1 MLLDALVIIPFA
13 WLRATSQPMKYAIIM
28 ILNVAVNLGLNVFL
42 LVYLKDLAEINS
54 IFNSIYKPKFEINY
68 IFISN
73 VIASALTLVWLLPF
87 YRNVKFKID
96 VKLWKKMMNYA
107 LPVLIAGV
115 AYSINETFDRILL
128 KELLPENIADDQI
141 GMYSACYKLALFMT
155 LFATAFRLGIEPY
168 FFSHSKTKD
177 PQKNYAKILE
187 FFIAFGAII
196 LVTVVVF
203 ADIIKPIIIRS
214 EAYYDAMWIVPFILL
229 ANFCLGIYHNLSVWY
244 KITDRTKFGAY
255 ISVFGAVITLLI
267 NYILIPKIGFK
278 GSALATLC
286 AYSLMMFLSY
296 FYGRKYYPIP
306 YNLKKIVIYLLVSIS
321 FSFIYFYNFRG
332 NYFIG
337 FTAIIVLLG
346 IVFQLEKNEIK
357 KLLK

>member
-1 MLLDALVIIPFA
+1 MD
-13 WLRATSQPMKYAIIM
+13 
-28 ILNVAVNLGLNVFL
+28 
-42 LVYLKDLAEINS
+42 
-54 IFNSIYKPKFEINY
+54 
-68 IFISN
+68 
-73 VIASALTLVWLLPF
+73 SA
-87 YRNVKFKID
+87 
-96 VKLWKKMMNYA
+96 
-107 LPVLIAGV
+107 
-115 AYSINETFDRILL
+115 
-128 KELLPENIADDQI
+128 
-141 GMYSACYKLALFMT
+141 
-155 LFATAFRLGIEPY
+155 
-168 FFSHSKTKD
+168 
-177 PQKNYAKILE
+177 
-187 FFIAFGAII
+187 
-196 LVTVVVF
+196 
-203 ADIIKPIIIRS
+203 
-214 EAYYDAMWIVPFILL
+214 FILL

-244 KITDRTKFGAY
+244 KITDRTKYGAY

-267 NYILIPKIGFK
+267 NYILIPKLGFK
-278 GSALATLC
+278 GSAIATLC

>member
-1 MLLDALVIIPFA
+1 
-13 WLRATSQPMKYAIIM
+13 
-28 ILNVAVNLGLNVFL
+28 
-42 LVYLKDLAEINS
+42 
-54 IFNSIYKPKFEINY
+54 
-68 IFISN
+68 
-73 VIASALTLVWLLPF
+73 
-87 YRNVKFKID
+87 
-96 VKLWKKMMNYA
+96 
-107 LPVLIAGV
+107 
-115 AYSINETFDRILL
+115 
-128 KELLPENIADDQI
+128 
-141 GMYSACYKLALFMT
+141 MT

-229 ANFCLGIYHNLSVWY
+229 ANFCLGIYHNLSV
-244 KITDRTKFGAY
+244 
-255 ISVFGAVITLLI
+255 FGAVITLLI

-278 GSALATLC
+278 GSAIATLC